1 MDFFEFLNTAVTPYH
16 TVECLKSHF
25 QANSFANLG
34 ENVELGKAYFVT
46 RGASLIAFRTPRK
59 WDASSRFRIA
69 LAHTDFPTLKISPN
83 PDSFSAGVNTLHTE
97 VYGSPL
103 YTSWLDRDLGYAGM
117 LAYVDNADGASLKTK
132 LFRGKKLFR
141 IPQLAVHL
149 NRNVNQDGL
158 KVNPQVDFN
167 ALWSGVQGNEKN
179 LFVKALEKELPA
191 GARLVDFDVQL
202 FDAQAANNG
211 GFNDEWVYSGR
222 LDNLS
227 SCHAIAE
234 AVASAE
240 SNETDCLVACFFNNE
255 EVGSTTRE
263 GAAGNF
269 LQCVLNCIW
278 TSVILEG
285 QSPDRI
291 HETQFAQE
299 NLLPRRLPLSSLLSV
314 QDMSARSC
322 QQENLLPRRSPL
334 SSFVYSELTSVLSS
348 SIALSID
355 MAHAEHPNHT
365 EKHEPNHAPLLGK
378 GIVLKTN
385 AQKRYASDLMSS
397 AKLRLLC
404 EQAGIPL
411 QVFITRNDMPCG
423 STVGPTV
430 SANLGIPTVD
440 IGEPMLSMHSI
451 REMMAASDH
460 TDMIKLVKTLYQP

>member
-1 MDFFEFLNTAVTPYH
+1 MDFFEFLNAAVTPYH
-16 TVECLKSHF
+16 TVDCLKSQF
-25 QANSFANLG
+25 EANSFTNFDFG
-34 ENVELGKAYFVT
+34 VELVAGKAYFVC
-46 RGASLIAFRTPRK
+46 RGASIIAFRTPK
-59 WDASSRFRIA
+59 QWNSSSRFRIA
-69 LAHTDFPTLKISPN
+69 LAHTDFPALKVSPN
-83 PDSFSAGVNTLHTE
+83 PDGMNAGVCTLHTE

-117 LAYVDNADGASLKTK
+117 LAYVDSSDSATLKTK
-132 LFRGKKLFR
+132 LFRGAKLFR

-167 ALWSGVQGNEKN
+167 ALWCSAQDGNKN
-179 LFVKALEKELPA
+179 AFVAALEKELPE

-202 FDAQAANNG
+202 FDAQSANRG
-211 GFNDEWVYSGR
+211 GLNDEWIYSGR

-234 AVASAE
+234 AIVSVE
-240 SNETDCLVACFFNNE
+240 SDENDCLVACFFNNE

-269 LQCVLNCIW
+269 LQ
-278 TSVILEG
+278 
-285 QSPDRI
+285 
-291 HETQFAQE
+291 
-299 NLLPRRLPLSSLLSV
+299 
-314 QDMSARSC
+314 
-322 QQENLLPRRSPL
+322 
-334 SSFVYSELTSVLSS
+334 SVLDEVLAKMPQSTKRACERPHTS
-348 SIALSID
+348 CLAESIALSID
-355 MAHAEHPNHT
+355 MAHAAHPNHM

-385 AQKRYASDLMSS
+385 SQKRYASDLMSS

-451 REMMAASDH
+451 REMMATNDH
-460 TDMIKLVKTLYQP
+460 ADMIKLLKTFYS

>member
-16 TVECLKSHF
+16 TVDALKSF
-25 QANSFANLG
+25 FKANSFTEIELGANL
-34 ENVELGKAYFVT
+34 EPAKAYFVC
-46 RGASLIAFRTPRK
+46 REASIIAFRTPQK
-59 WDASSRFRIA
+59 WSDELKFKIA

-83 PDSFSAGVNTLHTE
+83 PDVVNAGVCTLHTE

-117 LAYVDNADGASLKTK
+117 LAYVDAGSSTLKTK
-132 LFRGKKLFR
+132 LFRGEKLFR

-149 NRNVNQDGL
+149 NRGVNQDGL
-158 KVNPQVDFN
+158 KVNPQIDFN
-167 ALWSGVQGNEKN
+167 ALWACASDSKASENRKN
-179 LFVKALEKELPA
+179 LFVKALEKELPE
-191 GARLVDFDVQL
+191 GSRLIDFDVQL
-202 FDAQAANNG
+202 FDAQSANRG
-211 GFNDEWVYSGR
+211 GFNDEWIYSGR

-234 AVASAE
+234 AMVSAKSAE
-240 SNETDCLVACFFNNE
+240 SDCLVACFFNNE

-263 GAAGNF
+263 GAASNF
-269 LQCVLNCIW
+269 LQSVLDSIASLQNDCHPG
-278 TSVILEG
+278 VREH
-285 QSPDRI
+285 DR
-291 HETQFAQE
+291 AQA
-299 NLLPRRLPLSSLLSV
+299 PLSSTL
-314 QDMSARSC
+314 A
-322 QQENLLPRRSPL
+322 E
-334 SSFVYSELTSVLSS
+334 

-365 EKHEPNHAPLLGK
+365 EKHELNHAPLLGK

-385 AQKRYASDLMSS
+385 SQKRYASDLMSS
-397 AKLRLLC
+397 AQLRLLC
-404 EQAGIPL
+404 EKAEIPL
-411 QVFITRNDMPCG
+411 QVFIMRNDMPCG

-460 TDMIKLVKTLYQP
+460 EDMIKLVKALYCYS

>member
-1 MDFFEFLNTAVTPYH
+1 MDFFEFLNGAVTPYH
-16 TVECLKSHF
+16 TVDCLKSHF
-25 QANSFANLG
+25 EANSFVNFDETL
-34 ENVELGKAYFVT
+34 EPNKAYFVC
-46 RGASLIAFRTPRK
+46 RGASIIAFRTPK
-59 WDASSRFRIA
+59 HWKASSKFRIA

-83 PDSFSAGVNTLHTE
+83 PDSAAAGVCTLHAE

-103 YTSWLDRDLGYAGM
+103 FTSWLDRDLGYAGM
-117 LAYVDNADGASLKTK
+117 LAYVDGSDAATLKTK
-132 LFRGKKLFR
+132 LFRGEKLFR

-149 NRNVNQDGL
+149 NRGVNQDGL
-158 KVNPQVDFN
+158 KVNPQIDFN
-167 ALWSGVQGNEKN
+167 ALWSAASGNGKN
-179 LFVKALEKELPA
+179 LFVNALEKELPT

-202 FDAQAANNG
+202 FDAQPANLG
-211 GFNDEWVYSGR
+211 GFNDEWIYSGR

-234 AVASAE
+234 AIVAAE
-240 SNETDCLVACFFNNE
+240 SNENDCLVACFFNNE

-269 LQCVLNCIW
+269 LKSVLDSIATLQNDN
-278 TSVILEG
+278 SRGVILEG

-291 HETQFAQE
+291 HAS
-299 NLLPRRLPLSSLLSV
+299 LSSTLAESL
-314 QDMSARSC
+314 
-322 QQENLLPRRSPL
+322 
-334 SSFVYSELTSVLSS
+334 
-348 SIALSID
+348 ALSID

-378 GIVLKTN
+378 GVVLKAN

-411 QVFITRNDMPCG
+411 QVFIMRNDMPCG

-451 REMMAASDH
+451 REMMASSDH
-460 TDMIKLVKTLYQP
+460 NDMIKLVKTLYR

>member
-16 TVECLKSHF
+16 TVDALKSF
-25 QANSFANLG
+25 FKANSFA
-34 ENVELGKAYFVT
+34 EIELGANLEPAKAYFVC
-46 RGASLIAFRTPRK
+46 REASVIAFRTPKK
-59 WDASSRFRIA
+59 WSGTSKFRIA

-83 PDSFSAGVNTLHTE
+83 PDGVNAGVCTLHTE

-117 LAYVDNADGASLKTK
+117 LAYVDLADKSNTLKTK
-132 LFRGKKLFR
+132 LFRGEKLFR

-149 NRNVNQDGL
+149 NRGVNQDGL
-158 KVNPQVDFN
+158 KVNPQIDFN
-167 ALWSGVQGNEKN
+167 ALWAGASESNVSENRKN
-179 LFVKALEKELPA
+179 LFVKALEKELPE
-191 GARLVDFDVQL
+191 GARLIDFDVQL
-202 FDAQAANNG
+202 FDAQPANRG
-211 GFNDEWVYSGR
+211 GFNDEWIYSGR

-234 AVASAE
+234 AMVSATSAE
-240 SNETDCLVACFFNNE
+240 NDCLVACFFNNE

-263 GAAGNF
+263 GAASNF
-269 LQCVLNCIW
+269 LKSVLDSIASLQNDCHPG
-278 TSVILEG
+278 VREH
-285 QSPDRI
+285 DR
-291 HETQFAQE
+291 AQA
-299 NLLPRRLPLSSLLSV
+299 PLSSTLAESL
-314 QDMSARSC
+314 
-322 QQENLLPRRSPL
+322 
-334 SSFVYSELTSVLSS
+334 
-348 SIALSID
+348 ALSID

-397 AKLRLLC
+397 AQLRLLC
-404 EQAGIPL
+404 EKAGIPL
-411 QVFITRNDMPCG
+411 QVFIMRNDMPCG

-451 REMMAASDH
+451 REMMATSDH
-460 TDMIKLVKTLYQP
+460 EDMIKLVEALYC

>member
-1 MDFFEFLNTAVTPYH
+1 MDFFEFLDTAVTPYH
-16 TVECLKSHF
+16 TVDCLKSYF
-25 QANSFANLG
+25 KENSFADFGSG
-34 ENVELGKAYFVT
+34 ESIAPQKAYFVC
-46 RGASLIAFRTPRK
+46 RGASIIAFRTPK
-59 WDASSRFRIA
+59 NLGAQSRFRIA

-83 PDSFSAGVNTLHTE
+83 PDESCAGVCTLHTE

-103 YTSWLDRDLGYAGM
+103 YTSWLDRDLGYAGA
-117 LAYVDNADGASLKTK
+117 LAYVDADDSKTLKTK

-158 KVNPQVDFN
+158 KVNPQIDFN
-167 ALWSGVQGNEKN
+167 ALWCGAPQNGASEKGNN
-179 LFVKALEKELPA
+179 LFVSALEKELPE
-191 GARLVDFDVQL
+191 GARLIDFDVQL
-202 FDAQAANNG
+202 FDAQSANRG
-211 GFNDEWVYSGR
+211 GFNDEWIYSGR

-234 AVASAE
+234 AIVGAE
-240 SNETDCLVACFFNNE
+240 SSENDCLVACFFNNE

-269 LQCVLNCIW
+269 LQ
-278 TSVILEG
+278 
-285 QSPDRI
+285 
-291 HETQFAQE
+291 
-299 NLLPRRLPLSSLLSV
+299 
-314 QDMSARSC
+314 
-322 QQENLLPRRSPL
+322 
-334 SSFVYSELTSVLSS
+334 SVLE
-348 SIALSID
+348 SIFRDPSKKSLASTLAESLALSID

-365 EKHEPNHAPLLGK
+365 EKYEPNHAPLLGK
-378 GIVLKTN
+378 GVVLKTN
-385 AQKRYASDLMSS
+385 SQKRYASDLMSS
-397 AKLRLLC
+397 ANLRLLC

-423 STVGPTV
+423 STVGPTI

-460 TDMIKLVKTLYQP
+460 EDMIKLVKALYR

>member
-16 TVECLKSHF
+16 TVDCLKSYF
-25 QANSFANLG
+25 EENSFADFGSGDGLDPR
-34 ENVELGKAYFVT
+34 KSYFVC
-46 RGASLIAFRTPRK
+46 RGASIIAFRMPK
-59 WDASSRFRIA
+59 NFSAQSRFRIA

-83 PDSFSAGVNTLHTE
+83 PDDVRAGVCTLHTE

-103 YTSWLDRDLGYAGM
+103 YTSWLDRDLGYAGA
-117 LAYVDNADGASLKTK
+117 LAYVDASDPKTLKTK

-158 KVNPQVDFN
+158 KLNPQIDFN
-167 ALWSGVQGNEKN
+167 ALWSGASESDKN
-179 LFVKALEKELPA
+179 LFVSALEKELPE
-191 GARLVDFDVQL
+191 GARLIDFDVQL
-202 FDAQAANNG
+202 FDAQPANCG
-211 GFNDEWVYSGR
+211 GFNDEWIYSGR

-234 AVASAE
+234 AIVGAKSCE
-240 SNETDCLVACFFNNE
+240 NDFLVACFFNNE

-269 LQCVLNCIW
+269 LKSVLESI
-278 TSVILEG
+278 SVQNDNFI
-285 QSPDRI
+285 
-291 HETQFAQE
+291 
-299 NLLPRRLPLSSLLSV
+299 LSSLDSRL
-314 QDMSARSC
+314 A
-322 QQENLLPRRSPL
+322 
-334 SSFVYSELTSVLSS
+334 SSL
-348 SIALSID
+348 ALSID
-355 MAHAEHPNHT
+355 MAHAEHPNHI

-385 AQKRYASDLMSS
+385 SQKRYASDLMSS
-397 AKLRLLC
+397 ANLRLLC

-423 STVGPTV
+423 STVGPTI

-451 REMMAASDH
+451 REMMSAKDH
-460 TDMIKLVKTLYQP
+460 EDMIKLVSTFFGGRN

>member
-1 MDFFEFLNTAVTPYH
+1 MDFFDFLNTAVTPYH
-16 TVECLKSHF
+16 TVDCLKSHF
-25 QANSFANLG
+25 RANSFAEFDGNL
-34 ENVELGKAYFVT
+34 EPCKAYFVV
-46 RGASLIAFRTPRK
+46 RGASLIAFRTPKK
-59 WDASSRFRIA
+59 WSDASKFRIA

-83 PDSFSAGVNTLHTE
+83 PDETRAGVCTLHTE

-103 YTSWLDRDLGYAGM
+103 FTSWLDRDLGYAGM
-117 LAYVDNADGASLKTK
+117 LAYVDTADKSMTLKTK
-132 LFRGKKLFR
+132 LIRGKKFFR
-141 IPQLAVHL
+141 FPQLAVHL
-149 NRNVNQDGL
+149 NRGVNQDGL
-158 KVNPQVDFN
+158 KLNPQIDFN
-167 ALWSGVQGNEKN
+167 ALWCGASENGKN
-179 LFVKALEKELPA
+179 LFVTALEKELPA

-202 FDAQAANNG
+202 FDAQPANRG
-211 GFNDEWVYSGR
+211 GFNDDWIYSGR

-227 SCHAIAE
+227 GCHAIAE
-234 AVASAE
+234 AIAS
-240 SNETDCLVACFFNNE
+240 TDASDNDFNVACFFNNE

-269 LQCVLNCIW
+269 LQSVLDEASASLRMAYDGFAPAMNKQDCLLHSAP
-278 TSVILEG
+278 TSLRGNAEAI
-285 QSPDRI
+285 
-291 HETQFAQE
+291 
-299 NLLPRRLPLSSLLSV
+299 SLAS
-314 QDMSARSC
+314 R
-322 QQENLLPRRSPL
+322 
-334 SSFVYSELTSVLSS
+334 LSS

-385 AQKRYASDLMSS
+385 SQKRYASDLMSS
-397 AKLRLLC
+397 ARLRLLC
-404 EQAGIPL
+404 EKAGIPL

-460 TDMIKLVKTLYQP
+460 EDMIKLVKALFC

>member
-1 MDFFEFLNTAVTPYH
+1 M
-16 TVECLKSHF
+16 
-25 QANSFANLG
+25 
-34 ENVELGKAYFVT
+34 
-46 RGASLIAFRTPRK
+46 
-59 WDASSRFRIA
+59 SRFRIA
-69 LAHTDFPTLKISPN
+69 LAHTDFPALKISPN
-83 PDSFSAGVNTLHTE
+83 PDVVNAGVCSLHTE

-117 LAYVDNADGASLKTK
+117 LAYVDSDGASLKTK
-132 LFRGKKLFR
+132 LFRGEKLFR

-158 KVNPQVDFN
+158 KVNPQIDFN
-167 ALWSGVQGNEKN
+167 ALWCGLQGNERN
-179 LFVKALEKELPA
+179 LFVSALERELPA
-191 GARLVDFDVQL
+191 GARLIDFDVQL
-202 FDAQAANNG
+202 FDAQAANCG
-211 GFNDEWVYSGR
+211 GMNDEWIYSGR

-227 SCHAIAE
+227 SCHAIAD
-234 AVASAE
+234 AIASAE
-240 SNETDCLVACFFNNE
+240 SSENDCLVACFFNNE

-269 LQCVLNCIW
+269 LQSVLDEIFAALPE
-278 TSVILEG
+278 TSKQTCSQRSAPMSLCMAHDG
-285 QSPDRI
+285 
-291 HETQFAQE
+291 FASVMNKQACSQRSA
-299 NLLPRRLPLSSLLSV
+299 PMSLRGGAEAISLAS
-314 QDMSARSC
+314 R
-322 QQENLLPRRSPL
+322 
-334 SSFVYSELTSVLSS
+334 LSS
-348 SIALSID
+348 SIAISID

-378 GIVLKTN
+378 GVVLKTN
-385 AQKRYASDLMSS
+385 SQKRYASDLMSS

-460 TDMIKLVKTLYQP
+460 ADMIKLLKTFYS